1 MTPIAVF
8 TIHHAA
14 YQDGCGDSHA
24 NSNMMREGLLCFA
37 LLSTSM
43 AFTPMAATAQGNCP
57 DGQYQALPPGAPGPG
72 RCVPLPRNLQG
83 VLLRPPPPA
92 THWGAIA
99 ADEVRGNFGA
109 ARDLPNRLAAT
120 EQAMTRCRQT
130 GGTHCKVAT
139 AFGNGCGVLVAGEK
153 GWQGFADVTVRH
165 AQQTGI
171 TVCRKNGN
179 QHCRVIYSDCSPGQ

>member
-1 MTPIAVF
+1 
-8 TIHHAA
+8 
-14 YQDGCGDSHA
+14 
-24 NSNMMREGLLCFA
+24 MMRRLRSDFLRFIAISLAVPLA
-37 LLSTSM
+37 LH
-43 AFTPMAATAQGNCP
+43 AQGHCP
-57 DGQYQALPPGAPGPG
+57 QGQYQALPSGTPGPG
-72 RCVPLPRNLQG
+72 RCVPVPRNLQG
-83 VLLRPPPPA
+83 VRLDLPQPA

-130 GGTHCKVAT
+130 GGTHCEVAT